1 MTTENGQRDLVRQP
15 PTVSREQRA
24 ALNGHRSMV
33 LWLTGLPGAGKS
45 TLAHAVE
52 ERLYR
57 MGCRSVVMD
66 GDNVRHGLC
75 GDLGFNAAGR
85 VENIRRVA
93 EVARLFVEAGVIA
106 ITAFIAP
113 FSKDRQYARALF
125 APGDFL
131 EIHCACPLEE
141 CERRD
146 VKGMYRRA
154 RAGEIP
160 LFTGVDSPYEEPID
174 AELVIRT
181 DLLSLEESVERII
194 VAMVARGVVP
204 EAGGLG

>member
-1 MTTENGQRDLVRQP
+1 MTANGRIDLVWH
-15 PTVSREQRA
+15 RA
-24 ALNGHRSMV
+24 AVTRAQREAQNGHRSMV
-33 LWLTGLPGAGKS
+33 LWLTGLSGAGKS

-52 ERLYR
+52 ERLHR
-57 MGCRSVVMD
+57 MGCRSFVMD

-75 GDLGFNAAGR
+75 RDLGFTDAGR

-93 EVARLFVEAGVIA
+93 EVARLFVDAGVIA
-106 ITAFIAP
+106 ITAFISP
-113 FSKDRQYARALF
+113 FRKDREYARSLF
-125 APGDFL
+125 PSGDFL

-160 LFTGVDSPYEEPID
+160 MFTGIGSPYEEPRH

-181 DLLSLEESVERII
+181 DRAALDDAVDRIVAAMVERGAI
-194 VAMVARGVVP
+194 P